1 MAAYAQDAVEAAR
14 INFKVELDYS
24 LNSIRSLDQILEI
37 QHRDIPLGWRK
48 LISRGPNKATLQTFA
63 NIWGGYLGEVLR
75 QRWSGEWLIPGD
87 GPFKGAISLVIAGM
101 TLSPT
106 SRAYRRLIHGDEDSL
121 WSYVAFVQ
129 RVQSS
134 PPTGK

>member
-1 MAAYAQDAVEAAR
+1 MGAYAQDAVDAAR
-14 INFKVELDYS
+14 INFQVELDYS
-24 LNSIRSLDQILEI
+24 LESVRRLDQILGI

-48 LISRGPNKATLQTFA
+48 LIRRGPGKAALQTFA

-75 QRWSGEWLIPGD
+75 RKSGGEWLIPED
-87 GPFKGAISLVIAGM
+87 GPFKGAITLVIAGM

-106 SRAYRRLIHGDEDSL
+106 SRAYRRLVLGDEDSL

-129 RVQSS
+129 RVQS
-134 PPTGK
+134 